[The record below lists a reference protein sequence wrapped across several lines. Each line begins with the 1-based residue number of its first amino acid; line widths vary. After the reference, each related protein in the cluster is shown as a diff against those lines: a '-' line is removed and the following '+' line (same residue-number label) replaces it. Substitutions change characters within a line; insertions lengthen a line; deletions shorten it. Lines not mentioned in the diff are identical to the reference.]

1 MSRRLRRRMPAAVSA
16 TALVG
21 SLAAHPALALHREP
35 LQHNETL
42 TAFAHRHHCTLHDL
56 LALNHIKDMRHV
68 PDGAMLLVPPPEKR
82 VHLASQLHAARLIHG
97 DQICVRL
104 GPGRSYLRTALLD
117 NNVPVVVTAKRNGW
131 AQIAFHNGSWG
142 WVEARY
148 LHAPVGVQM
157 ARLHRHPEHTLQREH
172 SHEEIAHES
181 SKRHHPHPL
190 HVAKVHSKHLSHLAE
205 RHMHHHTQQI
215 AYHEISHRRH
225 HKQSSS
231 HGSDHTLLAHA
242 SLRAGLVRSALAYRG
257 TPYVYGG
264 SGRGGFDCSGFV
276 RYLYLKRGIDL
287 PHNAAEQ
294 FHMGKPVSRKDLKP
308 GDLVFFHTVT
318 PGISHVGMYIGNGR
332 FIHAS
337 SRRGGGGVRIDSLD
351 ESYYAHAYRGAR
363 RIIRHHGD

>member
-1 MSRRLRRRMPAAVSA
+1 MPAAVSA
-16 TALVG
+16 TALFG

-82 VHLASQLHAARLIHG
+82 VHLAGQFHAPRLIHG

-117 NNVPVVVTAKRNGW
+117 NDAPVVVTAKRSGW
-131 AQIAFHNGSWG
+131 AQIAFHNGAWG

-148 LHAPVGVQM
+148 LRVPTNIQM
-157 ARLHRHPEHTLQREH
+157 AHLHRHEARTLQLARRH
-172 SHEEIAHES
+172 REEIAREA
-181 SKRHHPHPL
+181 KRHRAHPAERL
-190 HVAKVHSKHLSHLAE
+190 ARVHSKHLSHLAE

-215 AYHEISHRRH
+215 AYHKVSHRRH
-225 HKQSSS
+225 HERHSAI
-231 HGSDHTLLAHA
+231 GSDHTLLAHA
-242 SLRAGLVRSALAYRG
+242 SLRSGLVRSALAYRG

-264 SGRGGFDCSGFV
+264 SGRDGFDCSGFV

-363 RIIRHHGD
+363 RIIRHHGG